1 VRVFNLAPAHFA
13 LSNIALKRL
22 KLTRF
27 HSLNDP
33 FEMLA
38 IDVVS
43 GDLRTRIRAKKS
55 AIDKS
60 EGILCFSKYW
70 KNPLLWS
77 HYADKHRGIALGFDV
92 PESSLKPVR
101 YVARMDKINL
111 LSDEISQEQ
120 VAIFLDRLRYT
131 KFKDWQYEDEV
142 RQFFDLHSLSEQGEL
157 YFVPFSQ
164 DLLLREVILG
174 PHCDIPIEAIRSLVE
189 PHQPQ
194 VFVRKARIAYKDFG
208 VTEDRSFRKK
218 IREKF
223 L

>member
-1 VRVFNLAPAHFA
+1 MRVFNLAPAHFA

-38 IDVVS
+38 IDVAS
-43 GDLRTRIRAKKS
+43 GDLRTGIRAKKS
-55 AIDKS
+55 QIDGA
-60 EGILCFSKYW
+60 EGILCFSKHW

-92 PESSLKPVR
+92 PNSSLKPVR

-111 LSDEISQEQ
+111 LSEDIPQEKFDF
-120 VAIFLDRLRYT
+120 FLDRLRYT
-131 KFKDWQYEDEV
+131 KFKDWLYEDEV
-142 RQFFDLHSLSEQGEL
+142 RQFFNLRSLSEQGGL

-194 VFVRKARIAYKDFG
+194 VFVRKARIAYKDFR
-208 VTEDRSFRKK
+208 VKVDPSFRKK
-218 IREKF
+218 N
-223 L
+223 

>member
-1 VRVFNLAPAHFA
+1 MRVFYLAPAHFA

-22 KLTRF
+22 KLARF

-38 IDVVS
+38 VDVVS
-43 GDLRTRIRAKKS
+43 RDLRVGIRAKKS

-60 EGILCFSKYW
+60 EGILYFSKHW

-77 HYADKHRGIALGFDV
+77 HYADKHQGIALGFDV
-92 PESSLKPVR
+92 SDSSLKPVR
-101 YVARMDKINL
+101 YVARMDKVNL
-111 LSDEISQEQ
+111 LSEKISQEQ
-120 VAIFLDRLRYT
+120 VDVFLDRLRYT

-142 RQFFDLHSLSEQGEL
+142 RQFFDLDSLIEQAGL

-174 PHCDIPIEAIRSLVE
+174 PHCDMPIEAIRSLVE
-189 PHQPQ
+189 PYQPR
-194 VFVRKARIAYKDFG
+194 VFVRKARIAYRDFG
-208 VTEDRSFRKK
+208 VTEDHSFRKK
-218 IREKF
+218 IRE
-223 L
+223 

>member
-1 VRVFNLAPAHFA
+1 MRVFNLAPAHFA

-38 IDVVS
+38 IDVACSV
-43 GDLRTRIRAKKS
+43 LRTGIRAKKS
-55 AIDKS
+55 QIDGAQ
-60 EGILCFSKYW
+60 GILCFSKHW

-92 PESSLKPVR
+92 PNSSLKPVR

-111 LSDEISQEQ
+111 LSEDIPQEKFD
-120 VAIFLDRLRYT
+120 VFLDRLRYT
-131 KFKDWQYEDEV
+131 KFKDWKYEDEV
-142 RQFFDLHSLSEQGEL
+142 RQFFNLRSLSEQGGL

-194 VFVRKARIAYKDFG
+194 VFVRKARIAYKDFR
-208 VTEDRSFRKK
+208 VKVDPSFRKK
-218 IREKF
+218 N
-223 L
+223 

>member
-1 VRVFNLAPAHFA
+1 VGVFYLAPAHFQ

-22 KLTRF
+22 KLARF

-43 GDLRTRIRAKKS
+43 GDLRTGIRAKKS
-55 AIDKS
+55 QIDGT
-60 EGILCFSKYW
+60 EGILCFSKHW

-92 PESSLKPVR
+92 PDSSLKPVR

-111 LSDEISQEQ
+111 LSEDIPQEKSD
-120 VAIFLDRLRYT
+120 VFLERLRYT
-131 KFKDWQYEDEV
+131 KFVDWKYEDEV
-142 RQFFDLHSLSEQGEL
+142 RQFFDLRSLTEQAGL

-164 DLLLREVILG
+164 DLLLRAVILG
-174 PHCDIPIEAIRSLVE
+174 PHCDMPIEAIRSLVE
-189 PHQPQ
+189 PHQPR
-194 VFVRKARIAYKDFG
+194 VFVCKARIAYTDFR

-218 IREKF
+218 MRE
-223 L
+223 

>member
-1 VRVFNLAPAHFA
+1 
-13 LSNIALKRL
+13 
-22 KLTRF
+22 
-27 HSLNDP
+27 
-33 FEMLA
+33 MLA
-38 IDVVS
+38 IDVAS
-43 GDLRTRIRAKKS
+43 GDLRVGIRAKKT
-55 AIDKS
+55 AIDKA

-111 LSDEISQEQ
+111 LSDEISQKQ
-120 VAIFLDRLRYT
+120 VTIFLDRLRYT

-142 RQFFDLHSLSEQGEL
+142 RQFFDLHALSEQGGL

-194 VFVRKARIAYKDFG
+194 VFVRKARIAYKNFG

>member
-1 VRVFNLAPAHFA
+1 MRVFYLAPAHFQ

-22 KLTRF
+22 KLARF

-43 GDLRTRIRAKKS
+43 GDLRTGIRAKKS
-55 AIDKS
+55 QIDGT
-60 EGILCFSKYW
+60 EGILCFSKHW

-92 PESSLKPVR
+92 PDSSLKPVR
-101 YVARMDKINL
+101 YVTRMDKINL
-111 LSDEISQEQ
+111 LSEDIPQEKFDF
-120 VAIFLDRLRYT
+120 FLDRLRYT
-131 KFKDWQYEDEV
+131 KFKDWLYEDEV
-142 RQFFDLHSLSEQGEL
+142 RQFFNLRSLSEQGGL

-194 VFVRKARIAYKDFG
+194 VFVRKARIAYKDFR
-208 VTEDRSFRKK
+208 VKVDPSFRKK
-218 IREKF
+218 N
-223 L
+223 

>member
-1 VRVFNLAPAHFA
+1 MRVFNLAPAHFA

-38 IDVVS
+38 IDVAS
-43 GDLRTRIRAKKS
+43 GDLRVGIRAKKT
-55 AIDKS
+55 AIDKA

-111 LSDEISQEQ
+111 LSDEISQKQ
-120 VAIFLDRLRYT
+120 VTIFLDRLRYT

-142 RQFFDLHSLSEQGEL
+142 RQFFDLHALSEQGGL

-194 VFVRKARIAYKDFG
+194 VFVRKARIAYKNFG

>member
-1 VRVFNLAPAHFA
+1 MRVFNLTPAHFA

-38 IDVVS
+38 VDVVS
-43 GDLRTRIRAKKS
+43 SDLRTGIRAKKS
-55 AIDKS
+55 QIDGA
-60 EGILCFSKYW
+60 EGILCFSKHW

-92 PESSLKPVR
+92 PDSSLKPVR

-111 LSDEISQEQ
+111 LSEDIPQEKFDF
-120 VAIFLDRLRYT
+120 FLDRLRYT
-131 KFKDWQYEDEV
+131 KFKDWKYEDEV
-142 RQFFDLHSLSEQGEL
+142 RQFFNLRSLSEQGGL

-194 VFVRKARIAYKDFG
+194 VFVSKARIAYDDFR
-208 VTEDRSFRKK
+208 VKVDPSFRKK
-218 IREKF
+218 N
-223 L
+223 